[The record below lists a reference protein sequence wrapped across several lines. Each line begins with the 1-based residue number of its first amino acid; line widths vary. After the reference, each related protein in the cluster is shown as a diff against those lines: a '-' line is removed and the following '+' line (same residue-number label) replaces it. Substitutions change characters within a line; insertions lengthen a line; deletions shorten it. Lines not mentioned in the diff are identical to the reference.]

1 MAYTKY
7 VRNVL
12 QDLSEE
18 FACKNMTVKFEGIHE
33 GNLLFSTDH
42 VPVDGQIGCY
52 GYPLYVLVDT
62 KDPDMRAYVPDYDF
76 KLTNAVKE
84 IKQQRKLERAQKQ
97 YVANVLRTLKEEL
110 ACQGMSVTY
119 EGVYEG
125 NLLFFTYFLPV
136 DGQRGVF
143 GYPQYVLVDPKD
155 PYIRA
160 YVSDQDLKLTNFV
173 MDIRQQRKLERAKKK
188 AEKKAQAGVQQS
200 LQ

>member
-12 QDLSEE
+12 QDLKEE
-18 FACKNMTVKFEGIHE
+18 FASNNMTVNYEGIHE
-33 GNLLFSTDH
+33 GNLLFSTKH
-42 VPVDGQIGCY
+42 LITGGHH
-52 GYPLYVLVDT
+52 GYPLYVLVDP
-62 KDPDMRAYVPDYDF
+62 KNPDIRAYRSDYDF

-125 NLLFFTYFLPV
+125 NLLFFTDFLPV

-143 GYPQYVLVDPKD
+143 GYPLYVLVDPKD

-188 AEKKAQAGVQQS
+188 AEKKES
-200 LQ
+200 KK